1 MNNLNSIECI
11 NSKNKSLKIEI
22 KVENFKKKK
31 KKRKEWSTR
40 WTKKTKLCKNGTDW
54 EGGERRKLAGRWSLI
69 QRQLSAFFV
78 IYIFIRVWDISGNI
92 NGKRSIGNSFNWN
105 LQLNFWIYKNLK
117 NTNKQGRRG
126 HKNREFKTKYRTGV
140 FIKTN

>member
-31 KKRKEWSTR
+31 KEKRRVKHSLNKENKVVQKWDR
-40 WTKKTKLCKNGTDW
+40 LR
-54 EGGERRKLAGRWSLI
+54 GGERRKLAGRWSLI